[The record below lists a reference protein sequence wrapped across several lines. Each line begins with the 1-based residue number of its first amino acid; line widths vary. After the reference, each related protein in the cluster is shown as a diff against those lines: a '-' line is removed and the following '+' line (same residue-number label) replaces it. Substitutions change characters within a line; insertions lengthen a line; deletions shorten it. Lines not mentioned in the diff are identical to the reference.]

1 LSVPHNGRV
10 FKSAGTIFIA
20 ALFLAGCATAP
31 RRAPNEPLPPNW
43 PPTNEVQ
50 KPKILQP
57 PRPIAPVIKTN
68 LPPVVHPT
76 NTVRPAPVIT
86 WIPLSHWAA
95 EHKIGAPHLL
105 SDQPVAMYA
114 IGSTNGVM
122 VLEIG
127 SREAVWNGITINL
140 GFEPQLIDNQI
151 FLHRLDL
158 QRNLEPLL
166 CDPPLKFSAERVIV
180 IDPGHGGSN
189 TGTHSVLDG
198 QFEKEY
204 TLDWALRL
212 APLLATNGWQ
222 VFLTRTNDADVSV
235 DDRAAFAEAHHA
247 DLFISLHFNSA
258 APNQTQAGLETYCL
272 TPTGMASTLI
282 RGYNDFWSDNF
293 PNNGYDAEN
302 LQLAVRLQ
310 AALLH
315 AAGLEDRGVR
325 RARFIGVLHDQHR
338 PAALIEGGYLS
349 NPLEAKLIESPEF
362 RQLLAEAIADALRL
376 LPKTGTS
383 GPGTNN
389 LSWP

>member
-1 LSVPHNGRV
+1 
-10 FKSAGTIFIA
+10 
-20 ALFLAGCATAP
+20 
-31 RRAPNEPLPPNW
+31 
-43 PPTNEVQ
+43 
-50 KPKILQP
+50 
-57 PRPIAPVIKTN
+57 
-68 LPPVVHPT
+68 
-76 NTVRPAPVIT
+76 
-86 WIPLSHWAA
+86 
-95 EHKIGAPHLL
+95 
-105 SDQPVAMYA
+105 
-114 IGSTNGVM
+114 
-122 VLEIG
+122 
-127 SREAVWNGITINL
+127 
-140 GFEPQLIDNQI
+140 LIDNQI

-212 APLLATNGWQ
+212 APLLATNGWH

-258 APNQTQAGLETYCL
+258 APNRTQAGLETYCL

-293 PNNGYDAEN
+293 PNNSYDAEN

-310 AALLH
+310 AALLR

-338 PAALIEGGYLS
+338 PAVLIEGGYLS